1 MDSLTPYKQIA
12 LVVAAV
18 AGGISFAT
26 RRIHA
31 DSWTM
36 WLGLLVPYLLLG
48 AWAFV
53 RLRQGHSGLRL
64 KPKSGD
70 ITIGILV
77 GMATALGGYLT
88 LQWLAGAGTGREAW
102 LYQVYAQVGPLQQTP
117 MKVAALVVL
126 VALEELVWR
135 GHVQELL
142 LEKRGLRQAAPLTA
156 LLYAIAHL
164 PTLFTLSDP
173 QAGLNPLL
181 FLGALGGGLVWGF
194 LTLALRRLLPAILA
208 HVVFSY
214 FLSAPLPQWL

>member
-18 AGGISFAT
+18 AGAVSFST
-26 RRIHA
+26 RRVHS
-31 DSWTM
+31 DSWVM
-36 WLGLLVPYLLLG
+36 WLGLLIPYLLLG
-48 AWAFV
+48 AWAAV
-53 RLRQGHSGLRL
+53 RLRQSQSTLRL

-70 ITIGILV
+70 ITIGILA
-77 GMATALGGYLT
+77 GLATALGGYVV

-117 MKVAALVVL
+117 LKVAALVL
-126 VALEELVWR
+126 IVALEELVWR

-142 LEKRGLRQAAPLTA
+142 LEKRGLRQAVPLTA
-156 LLYAIAHL
+156 LLYALAHL

-173 QAGLNPLL
+173 HAGPNPLL
-181 FLGALGGGLVWGF
+181 FLGALGGGLIWGF
-194 LTLALRRLLPAILA
+194 LTLALRRLLPTILS

-214 FLSAPLPQWL
+214 FLSAPLPQL